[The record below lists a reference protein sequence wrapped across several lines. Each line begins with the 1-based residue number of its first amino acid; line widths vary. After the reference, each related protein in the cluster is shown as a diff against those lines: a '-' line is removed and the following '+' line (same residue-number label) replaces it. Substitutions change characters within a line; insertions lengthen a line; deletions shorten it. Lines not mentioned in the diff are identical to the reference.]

1 MAQARKNKY
10 YFFADI
16 KKSLY
21 EVSRMELSIKHLQQ
35 LLFIDEGLYT
45 VEWQMNQ
52 KINNYDLMIISPEIR
67 SED

>member
-1 MAQARKNKY
+1 MANARKAKY
-10 YFFADI
+10 YFFSDI

-21 EVSRMELSIKHLQQ
+21 EVNRMEMSIKHLQQ